1 MKYQVLRFELV
12 TLSISTH
19 ICTSQKK
26 AQNTSHEKTKKI
38 LRKVLEL
45 EVGKK
50 PFDQCEGHFSRDPS
64 IPTPAPGLVA
74 GSAHFHIE
82 PPFLGAM
89 KTPNCRP
96 GVVRW
101 VLYIHIRE

>member
-50 PFDQCEGHFSRDPS
+50 PFDQ
-64 IPTPAPGLVA
+64 
-74 GSAHFHIE
+74 
-82 PPFLGAM
+82 
-89 KTPNCRP
+89 
-96 GVVRW
+96 
-101 VLYIHIRE
+101 